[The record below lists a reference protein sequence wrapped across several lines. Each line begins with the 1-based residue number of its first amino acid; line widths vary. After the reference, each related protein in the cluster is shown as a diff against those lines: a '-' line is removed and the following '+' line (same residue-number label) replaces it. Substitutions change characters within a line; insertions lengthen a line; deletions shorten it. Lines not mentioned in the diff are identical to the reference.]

1 MKTLV
6 CETKEGNTMKN
17 LLKEKI
23 TNNEHTIGVFQVLGD
38 ASIAEII
45 GYAGFD
51 YVLIDTEHGP
61 FEIQAAQE
69 YIRAAKLAGTTPLAR
84 VKDSSRN
91 SILKMLDVGAQ
102 GLVIPHLHKVDE
114 IKQVVEYGK
123 YYLIGDRGFGAT
135 SGNTFLTADYTKQGM
150 LELFKIHNQET
161 LIIPQCET
169 KESLENI
176 EEIVKVDG
184 VDGIFIGPYD
194 LSVSLGVP
202 GEVEGPVI
210 KAAIQRVVA
219 AAQAAGKF
227 TISYTDRVP
236 AISDIYEMG
245 VDSVTYS
252 SDASILSRTLT
263 DLIQQIKK

>member
-1 MKTLV
+1 M
-6 CETKEGNTMKN
+6 NN

-23 TNNEHTIGVFQVLGD
+23 ANGDKTIGVFQVLGD

-61 FEIQAAQE
+61 FDVDAAQQ
-69 YIRAAKLAGTTPLAR
+69 YVRAAKLAETTPLIR

-91 SILKMLDVGAQ
+91 SILKMLDIGAM
-102 GLVIPHLHKVDE
+102 GLVIPHLYEVEDVKR
-114 IKQVVEYGK
+114 VVEYGK
-123 YYLIGDRGFGAT
+123 YYPVGNRGFGAT
-135 SGNTFLTADYTKQGM
+135 SGNTFLTAEYTRKGID
-150 LELFKIHNQET
+150 ELFRVHNEES

-176 EEIVKVDG
+176 EEIVQVEG

-194 LSVSLGVP
+194 LSVSLGIP
-202 GEVEGPVI
+202 GETEGSII
-210 KAAIQRVVA
+210 KEAVQRVVKA
-219 AAQAAGKF
+219 CQEAGKF
-227 TISYTDRVP
+227 TIIYTANIKGIQENYDL
-236 AISDIYEMG
+236 G

-252 SDASILSRTLT
+252 SDASILSEILT
-263 DLIQQIKK
+263 NIIGEVK

>member
-1 MKTLV
+1 
-6 CETKEGNTMKN
+6 MKN

-23 TNNEHTIGVFQVLGD
+23 TNQETTLGVFQVLGD

-84 VKDSSRN
+84 VKDRSRN

-102 GLVIPHLHKVDE
+102 GLVIPHLHEVDE
-114 IKQVVEYGK
+114 IKRVVEYGK
-123 YYLIGDRGFGAT
+123 YYPIGERGFGAT
-135 SGNTFLTADYTKQGM
+135 SGNTFLTAEYTKKGI
-150 LELFKIHNQET
+150 LELFNIHNEET

-169 KESLENI
+169 KESLDNI
-176 EEIVKVDG
+176 EENVKVDG

-202 GEVEGPVI
+202 GEVEGPIIQDAI
-210 KAAIQRVVA
+210 KRVVA
-219 AAQAAGKF
+219 AAKAAGKF
-227 TISYTDRVP
+227 TISYTDRVG
-236 AISDIYEMG
+236 AIQGIYDLG

-252 SDASILSRTLT
+252 SDASILSKSLT
-263 DLIQQIKK
+263 DLIQQVKGK

>member
-1 MKTLV
+1 
-6 CETKEGNTMKN
+6 MKN

-23 TNNEHTIGVFQVLGD
+23 TNKETTLGVFQVLGD

-84 VKDSSRN
+84 VKDRSRN

-102 GLVIPHLHKVDE
+102 GLVIPHLHEVDE
-114 IKQVVEYGK
+114 IKRVVEYGK
-123 YYLIGDRGFGAT
+123 YYPIGERGFGAT
-135 SGNTFLTADYTKQGM
+135 SGNTFLTAEYTKKGI
-150 LELFKIHNQET
+150 LELFNIHNEET

-169 KESLENI
+169 KESLDNI

-202 GEVEGPVI
+202 GEVEGPIIQDAI
-210 KAAIQRVVA
+210 KRVVA
-219 AAQAAGKF
+219 EAKVAGKF
-227 TISYTDRVP
+227 TISYTDRVGG
-236 AISDIYEMG
+236 IQDIYDLG

-252 SDASILSRTLT
+252 SDASILSKSLT
-263 DLIQQIKK
+263 DLIQQVKGK

>member
-1 MKTLV
+1 
-6 CETKEGNTMKN
+6 MKN

-23 TNNEHTIGVFQVLGD
+23 MKNENTLGVFQVLGD

-102 GLVIPHLHKVDE
+102 GLVIPHLHEVEE
-114 IKQVVEYGK
+114 IKRVVEYGK
-123 YYLIGDRGFGAT
+123 YYPIGDRGFGAT
-135 SGNTFLTADYTKQGM
+135 SGNTFLTAEYTKQGIK
-150 LELFKIHNQET
+150 ELFNIHNEET

-176 EEIVKVDG
+176 EEIVKVEG

-202 GEVEGPVI
+202 GEVEGPIIQDAI
-210 KAAIQRVVA
+210 KRVVA
-219 AAQAAGKF
+219 AAKAEGKF
-227 TISYTDRVP
+227 TISYTDRVA
-236 AISDIYEMG
+236 AIEDVYALG
-245 VDSVTYS
+245 VDSVTFS
-252 SDASILSRTLT
+252 SDASILSESLT
-263 DLIQQIKK
+263 NIIEQIKG